1 MCRACAAGLAVR
13 QPQQC
18 YRAGTSLLYYKASSV
33 SSFPPENGRV
43 KHKSLANT
51 YWANYPYSPSRLVV
65 PSSRRQPLYAAPV
78 PRRLLAAGERLP
90 LPGVLR
96 GPAVWGRPFCGRC
109 GAPTAFEVFGCDEC
123 RDKGFAFDG
132 RQAPLRYEGMGEE
145 PVHALKRGY
154 LPRRGEGDGAVD
166 VGHAR
171 GRPVRRGG
179 AGVAALHVARQARI

>member
-1 MCRACAAGLAVR
+1 MSNLLALWFLGCGLGMCRACAARVAVR

-51 YWANYPYSPSRLVV
+51 YRANYPYSPSRLVV

-90 LPGVLR
+90 LPGVFAALPFVGDPSAGGVGHRRPSRSSGATSAGTRTSFSTARKLTCGTR
-96 GPAVWGRPFCGRC
+96 GWGRSSRMLSNT
-109 GAPTAFEVFGCDEC
+109 GATYASW
-123 RDKGFAFDG
+123 
-132 RQAPLRYEGMGEE
+132 
-145 PVHALKRGY
+145 RG
-154 LPRRGEGDGAVD
+154 
-166 VGHAR
+166 
-171 GRPVRRGG
+171 
-179 AGVAALHVARQARI
+179 

>member
-1 MCRACAAGLAVR
+1 MQRE
-13 QPQQC
+13 
-18 YRAGTSLLYYKASSV
+18 YRVGC
-33 SSFPPENGRV
+33 
-43 KHKSLANT
+43 
-51 YWANYPYSPSRLVV
+51 
-65 PSSRRQPLYAAPV
+65 SRRVSYFLCRGCFEV
-78 PRRLLAAGERLP
+78 LP
-90 LPGVLR
+90 FV
-96 GPAVWGRPFCGRC
+96 GRPFCGQC
-109 GAPTAFEVFGCDEC
+109 GVPTAFEVFGCDEC